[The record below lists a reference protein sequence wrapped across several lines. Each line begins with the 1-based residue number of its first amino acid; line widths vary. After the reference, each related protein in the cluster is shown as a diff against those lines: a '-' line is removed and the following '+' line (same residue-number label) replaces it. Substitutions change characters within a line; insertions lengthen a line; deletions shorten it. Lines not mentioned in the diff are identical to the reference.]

1 MGPPMTRPARPVT
14 RTFTL
19 AIALLALLLASGCG
33 RKGIEQLGREELFSL
48 SLGKLEDQI
57 DLFQLD
63 ESTLDRKNRVAMRD
77 GLFYIANGNSDKIMT
92 FTSYGDLIFLLYNPA
107 TNPAPMLQGSRA
119 GDDTVSTRGSVA
131 VPFSDI
137 GEIAVASDKRLY
149 VEDAVSRG
157 KAVKDTARGVLQDRV
172 VLRFDRKG
180 RAEGYIG
187 QEGLGGAPFPYIS
200 GLFVTTRDALVVVCR
215 VPDAWQVFWYS
226 REGSLVY
233 RTEIDTA
240 HLPPAQEKGLI
251 QSLVTVIPDMQDPV
265 LHLLIHSYRQTIDQ
279 STHTQSSVEIVSSRV
294 WNLDLRSQT
303 YASVIELPRNA
314 PRREKVGLKTIEIP
328 APPGDLLGVGASG
341 NYYVLA
347 FADSNLYRL
356 QILDP
361 SGRLRAQRF
370 MIIEDSELT
379 YRDIRFSP
387 TGIIYGLLADQVRV
401 HLSWWRSDLL
411 LKREEG

>member
-1 MGPPMTRPARPVT
+1 MGTPMTRTGRPV
-14 RTFTL
+14 TL
-19 AIALLALLLASGCG
+19 AIALSALLLASGCA

-77 GLFYIANGNSDKIMT
+77 GLFYIANGNSGKIMT
-92 FTSYGDLIFLLYNPA
+92 FTSYGDLIFLLYNPK
-107 TNPAPMLQGSRA
+107 TNPAPMLQGSSA

-279 STHTQSSVEIVSSRV
+279 STRTQSSVEIVSSRV

-303 YASVIELPRNA
+303 YASFIELPRNA

-361 SGRLRAQRF
+361 AGRLRAQRSV
-370 MIIEDSELT
+370 IIEDSELT
-379 YRDIRFSP
+379 YRDIRLSP
-387 TGIIYGLLADQVRV
+387 TGLIYGLLADQVRV
-401 HLSWWRSDLL
+401 HVSWWRSDLL